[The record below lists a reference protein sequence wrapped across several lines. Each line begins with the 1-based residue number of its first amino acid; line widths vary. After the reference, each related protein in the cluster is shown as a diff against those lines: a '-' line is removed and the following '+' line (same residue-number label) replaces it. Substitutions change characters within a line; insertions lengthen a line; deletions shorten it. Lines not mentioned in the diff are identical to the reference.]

1 MMKSLMTVH
10 ETHRSENGIGAPAE
24 SDELAALLE
33 KAHDQGFVEAGR
45 VADVARDLEL
55 DRGQVEELLLA
66 FEEAGIDVVE
76 DERPEGGRGD
86 EVPEEDDRAADFSS
100 FDTVRQYLREI
111 ARVPLLTAAQEV
123 SLARRI
129 ERHDMQA
136 KRQMIEANLRL
147 VVSIAKRYVRA
158 SMPLLDLIQE
168 GNLGLIRATEKFDY
182 RKGYRFSTYAT
193 WWIRQAI
200 MRATA
205 NQGRTVRAP
214 VHVVEQMNR
223 LARLQRELQ
232 ARLSREPT
240 PEELADAMG
249 VAPDRVREILK
260 VSQEPV
266 SLEQPIGDDEASL
279 CDLIEDD
286 GGTTPLEAVGDILRR
301 EEIRRVLADLTQRE
315 RRVIELRF
323 GLDDDRPRTLEEV
336 GREFGVSRERI
347 RQVEAKTLAKLRSFC
362 TIQGRQLT
370 ASGAGGSEAAPP
382 PRSRLSALAGRR
394 SGSTARARPVP
405 TTFGPAGPVAA
416 PRAAPTRV
424 AAAHRLPTAYAARA

>member
-1 MMKSLMTVH
+1 MMESLMTVH
-10 ETHRSENGIGAPAE
+10 ETHRSDHGVGIPAE
-24 SDELAALLE
+24 GDEVATLLE
-33 KAHDQGFVEAGR
+33 KGHEQGFVEAAR
-45 VADVARDLEL
+45 VAEVAREIGL

-76 DERPEGGRGD
+76 DESPDDSRGD
-86 EVPEEDDRAADFSS
+86 ESAEDDERAAADFSS

-136 KRQMIEANLRL
+136 KRQLIEANLRL

-182 RKGYRFSTYAT
+182 RRGYRFSTYAT

-223 LARLQRELQ
+223 LARVQRELQ

-240 PEELADAMG
+240 PEELADTMG
-249 VAPDRVREILK
+249 VTPERVREILQ

-286 GGTTPLEAVGDILRR
+286 GELTPLEAVGDILRR
-301 EEIRRVLADLTQRE
+301 EEIRRVLADLSQRE

-362 TIQGRQLT
+362 TIQGLRDT
-370 ASGAGGSEAAPP
+370 GS
-382 PRSRLSALAGRR
+382 
-394 SGSTARARPVP
+394 
-405 TTFGPAGPVAA
+405 
-416 PRAAPTRV
+416 
-424 AAAHRLPTAYAARA
+424 

>member
-1 MMKSLMTVH
+1 MNPH
-10 ETHRSENGIGAPAE
+10 ETQRPDEAGAAAE
-24 SDELAALLE
+24 TDEVTTLLE
-33 KAHDQGFVEAGR
+33 KGREQGFIEAAS
-45 VADVARDLEL
+45 VAGLAQELEL

-66 FEEAGIDVVE
+66 LEEAGVEVVE
-76 DERPEGGRGD
+76 DETSDDDHGD
-86 EVPEEDDRAADFSS
+86 EPAGDGEPEPIADFAS

-111 ARVPLLTAAQEV
+111 SRVPLLTAAQEV

-136 KRQMIEANLRL
+136 KRQLIEANLRL

-223 LARLQRELQ
+223 LSRLQRELQ
-232 ARLSREPT
+232 ARHSREPT
-240 PEELADAMG
+240 HEELAAAMG
-249 VAPDRVREILK
+249 VSPERVREILQ

-266 SLEQPIGDDEASL
+266 SLEQPIGDDDASL

-286 GGTTPLEAVGDILRR
+286 GGPTPLEAVGEILRR
-301 EEIRRVLADLTQRE
+301 EEIRHVLAGLSQRE

-323 GLDDDRPRTLEEV
+323 GLDDDTPRTLEEV

-362 TIQGRQLT
+362 TIQGLRDT
-370 ASGAGGSEAAPP
+370 GS
-382 PRSRLSALAGRR
+382 
-394 SGSTARARPVP
+394 
-405 TTFGPAGPVAA
+405 
-416 PRAAPTRV
+416 
-424 AAAHRLPTAYAARA
+424 

>member
-1 MMKSLMTVH
+1 MSSH
-10 ETHRSENGIGAPAE
+10 QTHPSEAADSPIEG
-24 SDELAALLE
+24 DEVAALLDRGRE
-33 KAHDQGFVEAGR
+33 QGFVEAAR
-45 VADVARDLEL
+45 VAGVARELEL

-66 FEEAGIDVVE
+66 FEEAGVDVVE
-76 DERPEGGRGD
+76 DETAGD
-86 EVPEEDDRAADFSS
+86 GDTEPAAAAATERESVADFAS

-136 KRQMIEANLRL
+136 KRQLIEANLRL
-147 VVSIAKRYVRA
+147 VVSIAKRYVRT

-168 GNLGLIRATEKFDY
+168 GNLGLIRATEKFDP

-223 LARLQRELQ
+223 LARRQRVLQ
-232 ARLSREPT
+232 ARRAREPT
-240 PEELADAMG
+240 PEELAVAMG
-249 VAPDRVREILK
+249 VTPDRVRDIQQ
-260 VSQEPV
+260 VGQEPV

-286 GGTTPLEAVGDILRR
+286 GGPTPLEAVGEILRR
-301 EEIRRVLADLTQRE
+301 EEIRRVLAELSHRE

-323 GLDDDRPRTLEEV
+323 GLDDDTPRTLEEV

-362 TIQGRQLT
+362 TIQGLRDT
-370 ASGAGGSEAAPP
+370 GS
-382 PRSRLSALAGRR
+382 
-394 SGSTARARPVP
+394 
-405 TTFGPAGPVAA
+405 
-416 PRAAPTRV
+416 
-424 AAAHRLPTAYAARA
+424 

>member
-1 MMKSLMTVH
+1 MMESLMSSHT
-10 ETHRSENGIGAPAE
+10 THPSEAADSPTEG
-24 SDELAALLE
+24 DEVAALLE
-33 KAHDQGFVEAGR
+33 RGREQGFVEAAR
-45 VADVARDLEL
+45 VAGVARELEL
-55 DRGQVEELLLA
+55 DRGQVEDVLLA
-66 FEEAGIDVVE
+66 LEEAGVEVVE
-76 DERPEGGRGD
+76 DEAAGDGHGD
-86 EVPEEDDRAADFSS
+86 EAGDEGEREAVADFAS

-136 KRQMIEANLRL
+136 KRQLIEANLRL
-147 VVSIAKRYVRA
+147 VVSIAKRYVRT

-168 GNLGLIRATEKFDY
+168 GNLGLIRATEKFDH

-193 WWIRQAI
+193 WWIRQAV

-232 ARLSREPT
+232 ARLAREPT
-240 PEELADAMG
+240 PVELAVAMG
-249 VAPDRVREILK
+249 VTPDRVRDILQ
-260 VSQEPV
+260 VGQEPV

-286 GGTTPLEAVGDILRR
+286 GGPTPLEAVGEILRR
-301 EEIRRVLADLTQRE
+301 EEIRRVLAELSQRE

-323 GLDDDRPRTLEEV
+323 GLDDDTPRTLEEV

-362 TIQGRQLT
+362 AIQGLRDT
-370 ASGAGGSEAAPP
+370 GS
-382 PRSRLSALAGRR
+382 
-394 SGSTARARPVP
+394 
-405 TTFGPAGPVAA
+405 
-416 PRAAPTRV
+416 
-424 AAAHRLPTAYAARA
+424 

>member
-1 MMKSLMTVH
+1 MSSH
-10 ETHRSENGIGAPAE
+10 QTHPSEAADSPIEG
-24 SDELAALLE
+24 DEVAALLDRGRE
-33 KAHDQGFVEAGR
+33 QGFVEAAR
-45 VADVARDLEL
+45 VAGVARELEL

-66 FEEAGIDVVE
+66 FEEAGVDVVE
-76 DERPEGGRGD
+76 DETAGD
-86 EVPEEDDRAADFSS
+86 GDTEPAAAAATERESVADFAS

-136 KRQMIEANLRL
+136 KRQLIEANLRL
-147 VVSIAKRYVRA
+147 VVSIAKRYVRT

-168 GNLGLIRATEKFDY
+168 GNLGLIRATEKFDP

-249 VAPDRVREILK
+249 VTPERVRDILQ
-260 VSQEPV
+260 VAQEPV

-286 GGTTPLEAVGDILRR
+286 GGPTPLEAVGEILRR
-301 EEIRRVLADLTQRE
+301 EEIRRVLAELSHRE

-323 GLDDDRPRTLEEV
+323 GLDDDTPRTLEEV

-362 TIQGRQLT
+362 TIQGLRDT
-370 ASGAGGSEAAPP
+370 GS
-382 PRSRLSALAGRR
+382 
-394 SGSTARARPVP
+394 
-405 TTFGPAGPVAA
+405 
-416 PRAAPTRV
+416 
-424 AAAHRLPTAYAARA
+424 

>member
-1 MMKSLMTVH
+1 MNTH
-10 ETHRSENGIGAPAE
+10 ETYRTDDAGSAPRE
-24 SDELAALLE
+24 SDEVAALLE
-33 KAHDQGFVEAGR
+33 RGREQGFVETGR
-45 VADVARDLEL
+45 IAVVARELEL
-55 DRGQVEELLLA
+55 DRGQVEELLLTL
-66 FEEAGIDVVE
+66 EEAGVDVVE
-76 DERPEGGRGD
+76 DEASGDGRGD
-86 EVPEEDDRAADFSS
+86 EAAEEAEPEPVADFAS

-129 ERHDMQA
+129 QRHDMQA

-147 VVSIAKRYVRA
+147 VVSIAKRYVRT

-168 GNLGLIRATEKFDY
+168 GNLGLIRATEKFDH

-205 NQGRTVRAP
+205 NQSRTVRAP

-240 PEELADAMG
+240 PEELATAMG
-249 VAPDRVREILK
+249 VAPDRVREIQQI
-260 VSQEPV
+260 SQEPV

-286 GGTTPLEAVGDILRR
+286 GGPTPLEAVGDLLRR
-301 EEIRRVLADLTQRE
+301 EEIRRVLAELSHRE

-323 GLDDDRPRTLEEV
+323 GLDDDTPRTLEEV

-362 TIQGRQLT
+362 TIQGLRDT
-370 ASGAGGSEAAPP
+370 GS
-382 PRSRLSALAGRR
+382 
-394 SGSTARARPVP
+394 
-405 TTFGPAGPVAA
+405 
-416 PRAAPTRV
+416 
-424 AAAHRLPTAYAARA
+424 

>member
-1 MMKSLMTVH
+1 MNAH
-10 ETHRSENGIGAPAE
+10 ETHRPDNGIGVPVDG
-24 SDELAALLE
+24 DEVAALLE
-33 KAHDQGFVEAGR
+33 SGREQGFVEARR
-45 VADVARDLEL
+45 VAEVARELEL

-66 FEEAGIDVVE
+66 LEEAGVDVVE
-76 DERPEGGRGD
+76 DETPDAGIDD
-86 EVPEEDDRAADFSS
+86 EVAGSGERSAVSDDLSS

-123 SLARRI
+123 ALARRI

-136 KRQMIEANLRL
+136 KRQLIEANLRL
-147 VVSIAKRYVRA
+147 VVSIAKRYVRT

-182 RKGYRFSTYAT
+182 HKGYRFSTYAT
-193 WWIRQAI
+193 WWIRQAV

-205 NQGRTVRAP
+205 NQGRTVRTP

-223 LARLQRELQ
+223 LARRQRPLQ

-240 PEELADAMG
+240 PEELAAAMG
-249 VAPDRVREILK
+249 VTPDRVREILQ
-260 VSQEPV
+260 VGQEPV

-286 GGTTPLEAVGDILRR
+286 GGPTPLEAVGDILRR
-301 EEIRRVLADLTQRE
+301 EEIRRVLADLSHRE

-362 TIQGRQLT
+362 TIQNLRDT
-370 ASGAGGSEAAPP
+370 GS
-382 PRSRLSALAGRR
+382 
-394 SGSTARARPVP
+394 
-405 TTFGPAGPVAA
+405 
-416 PRAAPTRV
+416 
-424 AAAHRLPTAYAARA
+424 